1 MPRTKYQKPTE
12 VDIPT
17 VTASTRGDEAL
28 KILRK
33 FGVVIIPLNTITT
46 EERDAALKETKLY
59 SNANRVFKV
68 SEMVEE
74 PTMEMKKDP
83 SKFTPPKV
91 PDANQ
96 GMIHQYATPLN
107 ILIQNDDTFR
117 EAMVKLYQTEDGK
130 VWKGCY
136 APNRLRMKNKNRY
149 NDNSLH
155 IEGKEIFLKDET
167 TGEISLSPHGEKATI
182 VGVSGVRKFVFWD
195 MNGANLK
202 PLYDYWVNHGCKHW
216 TKPEPSFMNEHYKG
230 RRRVVTV
237 DCSKHPMLIVWD
249 EHTPHEIA
257 DSPALSA
264 FISPIT
270 AFNTTKITKVMS
282 YHPDE
287 YLGLTKHESDLL
299 GMCYGLPGY
308 EWPSGKM
315 AYQFCH
321 TRTYSHYLP
330 RVQDRY
336 KKSFPSGKQ
345 TFKMKLPLGGKFD
358 QHSDEYKA
366 KLNSLGIVL
375 PKIAFA
381 NSTPNFTTDITKF
394 PKRILIDYGYIPT
407 MKTEEENVAE
417 ALLELSQNNKN
428 KKFISTGHHH

>member
-12 VDIPT
+12 VNIPT

-46 EERDAALKETKLY
+46 EERDAALKETQLY
-59 SNANRVFKV
+59 SNANRVFKK
-68 SEMVEE
+68 SENVKE

-83 SKFTPPKV
+83 RKFTPPKV
-91 PDANQ
+91 PDATQ

-130 VWKGCY
+130 EWSGNY
-136 APNRLRMKNKNRY
+136 APNRLRMNNKNRY

-182 VGVSGVRKFVFWD
+182 IGVSGVRKFVFWD
-195 MNGANLK
+195 MNDANLK
-202 PLYDYWVNHGCKHW
+202 PLYDYWVDHGRKHW
-216 TKPEPSFMNEHYKG
+216 TKPEPEFMNKHYSG

-270 AFNTTKITKVMS
+270 AFNTTKITKIMS

-330 RVQDRY
+330 RVQQRY

-381 NSTPNFTTDITKF
+381 KSTPNFTTDITKF

-407 MKTEEENVAE
+407 VKSDEEKVAE
-417 ALLELSQNNKN
+417 ALLELSQKNQN